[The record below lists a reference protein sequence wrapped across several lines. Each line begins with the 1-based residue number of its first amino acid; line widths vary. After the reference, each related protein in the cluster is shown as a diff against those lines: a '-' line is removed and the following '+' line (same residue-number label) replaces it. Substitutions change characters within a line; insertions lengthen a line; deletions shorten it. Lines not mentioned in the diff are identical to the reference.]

1 MTSSAPRT
9 VCYDWAK
16 TFSLHPRR
24 GRQHPRLTA
33 EPVVIDYETFC
44 KIHDC
49 HDRQGLTIA
58 QTARA
63 LGLHLQ
69 TVATWVARSR
79 FEPRRSRPRSSVLDP
94 FKPRIIRLLDSH
106 PYSAQQ
112 IFQRLREEGYR
123 GGVTILRDYVRCI
136 RPTKRPVYLKL
147 HFVPGECAQVDWG
160 AYGTVAVG
168 NTRRRLS
175 FFVMVLA
182 FSRQMFVEFT
192 VSQTMEHFLAC
203 HEHGFAAL
211 GVPSKIMVDNLKS
224 AVLQRLAGVQSALSR
239 LCPPPRLRDRGLQC
253 RPRQR
258 EGARRVRCGLR
269 QNEFPAW
276 ARVDRLQHDPRGR
289 TGLARYH
296 RQRAHSRRN
305 ATATRRF
312 VCARASA
319 SGNAQPEPLRPCTY
333 FDQYRIQPV
342 PHHPGYQPVFR

>member
-1 MTSSAPRT
+1 M
-9 VCYDWAK
+9 
-16 TFSLHPRR
+16 
-24 GRQHPRLTA
+24 
-33 EPVVIDYETFC
+33 IDYETFS

-63 LGLHLQ
+63 LGLDPR

-147 HFVPGECAQVDWG
+147 HFAPGECAQVDWG

-224 AVLQRLAGVQSALSR
+224 AVLQRLAGAAPVFNPRYLDFARHHGFAIEACNVARGKLDTAGAIKRRQPKQADQDWLAAASLRGRRARFANRNRRRQTLRVAVAPDRNHEHCFVRPELSAASGTR
-239 LCPPPRLRDRGLQC
+239 KIRMRWHCKMSLRSLFRCQGAFFGRKPTVRGERHASHGTYVCCRVGDLLRGL
-253 RPRQR
+253 
-258 EGARRVRCGLR
+258 G
-269 QNEFPAW
+269 FS
-276 ARVDRLQHDPRGR
+276 
-289 TGLARYH
+289 
-296 RQRAHSRRN
+296 RA
-305 ATATRRF
+305 
-312 VCARASA
+312 
-319 SGNAQPEPLRPCTY
+319 
-333 FDQYRIQPV
+333 
-342 PHHPGYQPVFR
+342 